1 MKIIRT
7 FALLLTVGT
16 AVVACD
22 ENPVSDDRDTVF
34 RLFLSPTVVNLPIGA
49 ANEKKITGY
58 ALNRYGEATYDA
70 INTATCNGNLTIRPD
85 TSLLPIEPPTR
96 VIATGV
102 TAGTSCI
109 VFSTGSFSDT
119 VRVTVQ

>member
-7 FALLLTVGT
+7 FTMLLAVGLG
-16 AVVACD
+16 VMACD

-34 RLFLSPTVVNLPIGA
+34 RLFLSPTVVNLQRGA

-58 ALNRYGEATYDA
+58 AVNRYGEATYD
-70 INTATCNGNLTIRPD
+70 NVTATACNGNLTIRPD
-85 TSLLPIEPPTR
+85 TTLLVIEPPTR

-109 VFSTGSFSDT
+109 VFATGSFSDT